1 MNYSLFTFGS
11 NDTVDQIKERNTHSD
26 GFSKQGTTEVN
37 KAYKAVYEEKNIKT
51 GSKSVVR

>member
-1 MNYSLFTFGS
+1 M
-11 NDTVDQIKERNTHSD
+11 DQIKERSTHSD